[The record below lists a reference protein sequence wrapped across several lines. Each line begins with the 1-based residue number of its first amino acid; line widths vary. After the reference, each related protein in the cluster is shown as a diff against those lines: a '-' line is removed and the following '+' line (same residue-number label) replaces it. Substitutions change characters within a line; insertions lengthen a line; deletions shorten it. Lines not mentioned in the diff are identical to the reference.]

1 MFSSLKQ
8 FFKESVIYSFGY
20 ILIRFVS
27 FMLVPI
33 YTNSFSQKDYGTL
46 SLIFT
51 FIGFAQIFYNYGM
64 ASSLMKFYAGE
75 TEKKAE
81 VVTTTFITLFVT
93 SFLFSALVWLFTTPL
108 TTVLF
113 GENNPAWLHYIA
125 GILFLDAISVRAMIL
140 LRFDN
145 RALKFMLFA
154 LVNVIVTMAANI
166 KLVTYEGLG
175 VTGAIEATLIAAV
188 VSFLLILPTLLKNLR
203 FSSYSKELLRRMLS
217 FGIPF
222 IPAAFFQVVM
232 DLSDRYLVDWLGGRE
247 LVGIYSAG
255 YKLGSLMLIVVTGFN
270 MGWQPFFLSKEKDP
284 RAPELFAHIAS
295 YIAIALT
302 GIWVFFILF
311 VDDLVRL
318 NLFGYTIIGER
329 FWDSTA
335 IIPVIMLGYIFL
347 GFYDLLMPGIF
358 FKNMSRTLPRYR
370 AIGAVSNIGLN
381 LLFIP
386 RWGIMG
392 AAWATCI
399 SFALMGVT
407 LYFHTQRLF
416 RIPFNW
422 RFVLP
427 RFGLGCGIY
436 LLEFIFKF
444 SLQTSV
450 ILFAVY
456 LVVIIFSLFRLK
468 KAGADS

>member
-1 MFSSLKQ
+1 MFSPLKQ
-8 FFKESVIYSFGY
+8 FFKESMIYSFGH

-33 YTNSFSQKDYGTL
+33 YTNSFSQQDYGTL
-46 SLIFT
+46 SLVFT

-75 TEKKAE
+75 SENKAR
-81 VVTTTFITLFVT
+81 VVTTTFITLGIT
-93 SFLFSALVWLFTTPL
+93 SFFFSALVWVFAAPL
-108 TTVLF
+108 TTILF
-113 GENNPAWLHYIA
+113 GDSNPIWLHYIA

-166 KLVTYEGLG
+166 KLVAYQGLG
-175 VTGAIEATLIAAV
+175 VTGAIEATFIAAV
-188 VSFLLILPTLLKNLR
+188 VSFLLILPTLLKNIN
-203 FSSYSKELLRRMLS
+203 FSYYSRELLMRMLS

-232 DLSDRYLVDWLGGRE
+232 DLSDRYLVDWMGGRDM
-247 LVGIYSAG
+247 VGIYSAG

-270 MGWQPFFLSKEKDP
+270 MGWQPFFLSKENDP
-284 RAPELFAHIAS
+284 KAPELFAQIAS
-295 YIAIALT
+295 YIAIVLT

-311 VDDLVRL
+311 VEGLVRL
-318 NLFGYTIIGER
+318 NLFGFTIIGER
-329 FWDSTA
+329 FWESTS

-399 SFALMGVT
+399 SFALMGIT
-407 LYFHTQRLF
+407 LYFHTQQLF

-422 RFVLP
+422 KFILP
-427 RFGLGCGIY
+427 QFGLGCVIY
-436 LLEFIFKF
+436 LLKLVFEPSFQL
-444 SLQTSV
+444 SA
-450 ILFAVY
+450 ILFAGY
-456 LVVIIFSLFRLK
+456 FVVICFSAIRLK
-468 KAGADS
+468 KAGEVT